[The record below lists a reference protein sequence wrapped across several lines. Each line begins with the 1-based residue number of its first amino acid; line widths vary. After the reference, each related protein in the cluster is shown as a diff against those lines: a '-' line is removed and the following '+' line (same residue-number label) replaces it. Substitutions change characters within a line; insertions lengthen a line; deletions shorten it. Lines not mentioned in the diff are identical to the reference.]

1 MSKVVISK
9 VFINIVVVS
18 VRPNVAAPFLKCLWQ
33 NKLECLSFQF
43 MRLWPKRVEQLTVS
57 HTIVNILNL
66 LTNARLGR
74 KCFTRYKLI
83 LSEAK
88 TKFCQRMSN

>member
-18 VRPNVAAPFLKCLWQ
+18 VRPNVAAPLFKRLWQ
-33 NKLECLSFQF
+33 NKQECLSFQF

-57 HTIVNILNL
+57 HPIVNILNL

-74 KCFTRYKLI
+74 KCFLGR
-83 LSEAK
+83 
-88 TKFCQRMSN
+88 N